1 MDRGRAHAAMH
12 VRGPCHVPIPA
23 CTYKKKGTMMTQKET
38 HRHMVGGRAIA
49 ALLAVGLDSKGFTGM
64 AL

>member
-1 MDRGRAHAAMH
+1 MH
-12 VRGPCHVPIPA
+12 VRGPCHMPIPA

-38 HRHMVGGRAIA
+38 HRHMVGGKAIA

>member
-1 MDRGRAHAAMH
+1 
-12 VRGPCHVPIPA
+12 
-23 CTYKKKGTMMTQKET
+23 MMTQKET
-38 HRHMVGGRAIA
+38 HRRMVGGKAIA